1 MKGNIVFNNKA
12 TSIDELDDFTVEM
25 VVVLPHEQ
33 YRRFSENLLEDN
45 DFIADVTSELGTDEF
60 GRCRCLLVLDEEQ
73 DGGILVHS
81 SGYTYARYSAYY
93 PCAKTQLKDEIRDVA
108 DSIIK
113 GRFGQSEKGTWI
125 IGFDDIKE
133 HFDLTVTPN
142 NGIGTL
148 LLEEL
153 ESREEISEI
162 VATEDCIQ
170 ITSYLDQVPENTSP
184 EEKMKTLFSL
194 MGCGLEDV
202 HLVDCDEDHD
212 LATIVELN
220 ENTLT
225 EEGKRDWA
233 DVLGAKVERIF
244 VGVYGLQV
252 AVSGCDPQRLCDFS
266 YMLAGY
272 VSEKD
277 YDRWVNTND
286 EQGEINEIQRI

>member
-25 VVVLPHEQ
+25 VVVFPHEQ

-184 EEKMKTLFSL
+184 EEKMMTVFSL

-202 HLVDCDEDHD
+202 HLVDNDEEHD

-220 ENTLT
+220 QDTLT

-233 DVLGAKVERIF
+233 DVLGAKVERVF

-272 VSEKD
+272 GSEKD

-286 EQGEINEIQRI
+286 EQGETNEIQRI

>member
-12 TSIDELDDFTVEM
+12 TAIDELDNFTVER
-25 VVVLPHEQ
+25 VVILPHEQ
-33 YRRFSENLLEDN
+33 YKRFSENLLEDN

-60 GRCRCLLVLDEEQ
+60 GRCRCMLVLDEEQ

-93 PCAKTQLKDEIRDVA
+93 PCAKTQLKNEIKDVV

-142 NGIGTL
+142 NGIGAL
-148 LLEEL
+148 ILEEL

-170 ITSYLDQVPENTSP
+170 ITSYLNQVPENTSP
-184 EEKMKTLFSL
+184 EEKMMTVFSL
-194 MGCGLEDV
+194 MGCDLEDV
-202 HLVDCDEDHD
+202 HLLDNDEEHE

-220 ENTLT
+220 QDTLT

-233 DVLGAKVERIF
+233 DVLSAKVERICD
-244 VGVYGLQV
+244 GVYGLHV
-252 AVSGCDPQRLCDFS
+252 FVSGCDPQRLCDFS
-266 YMLAGY
+266 
-272 VSEKD
+272 
-277 YDRWVNTND
+277 
-286 EQGEINEIQRI
+286 